1 MTTVSYNREKAV
13 SYAEKWAFSRNP
25 RYMSFDG
32 IGGDCTSFVSQ
43 CLYAG
48 SGVMNYT
55 PVMIYLGKLQGSSL
69 YLAMG
74 KQIVWVILLYILS
87 CIVWHKATKRLTV
100 LGG

>member
-43 CLYAG
+43 L
-48 SGVMNYT
+48 
-55 PVMIYLGKLQGSSL
+55 
-69 YLAMG
+69 
-74 KQIVWVILLYILS
+74 
-87 CIVWHKATKRLTV
+87 
-100 LGG
+100 